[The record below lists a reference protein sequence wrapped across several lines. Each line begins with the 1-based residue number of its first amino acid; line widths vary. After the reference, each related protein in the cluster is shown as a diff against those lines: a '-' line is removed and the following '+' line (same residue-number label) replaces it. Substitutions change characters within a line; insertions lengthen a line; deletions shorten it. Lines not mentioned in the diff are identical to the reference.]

1 MFHDYQK
8 NREAEHGGEIGLKLK
23 ECYQELQLVDQM
35 EEYLQHLDLLPHQQ
49 LTDPGLL
56 QLESQFLDLCSSYNV
71 VESAIYIVPVY
82 HNGKL
87 FVRYMEHEV
96 YKGFT
101 SKFISALSD
110 INKIPTQN
118 IFPWMVYTD
127 KDFLEASIRM
137 KYSAKT
143 QTTRGFLQ
151 LMYKNKTSLGDLVTL
166 LKPKL
171 DNLHAVVDVQKK
183 HHQPTEKVE
192 R

>member
-1 MFHDYQK
+1 
-8 NREAEHGGEIGLKLK
+8 
-23 ECYQELQLVDQM
+23 M

-87 FVRYMEHEV
+87 FVRYMEHGV

-110 INKIPTQN
+110 IYKIPTRN

-137 KYSAKT
+137 KYSAKN
-143 QTTRGFLQ
+143 QTARGFLQ
-151 LMYKNKTSLGDLVTL
+151 LMYKNKTSLGNLVTL

-171 DNLHAVVDVQKK
+171 DNLHAVVGVQKK
-183 HHQPTEKVE
+183 HHQPTEKE
-192 R
+192 DR

>member
-1 MFHDYQK
+1 
-8 NREAEHGGEIGLKLK
+8 
-23 ECYQELQLVDQM
+23 M

-56 QLESQFLDLCSSYNV
+56 KLESQFLDLCSSYNV

-87 FVRYMEHEV
+87 FVRYMEHGV

-110 INKIPTQN
+110 IYKIPTQN

-137 KYSAKT
+137 KYSAKN

-151 LMYKNKTSLGDLVTL
+151 LMYKNKTSLGNLVTL

-171 DNLHAVVDVQKK
+171 DNLHAVVGFQKK
-183 HHQPTEKVE
+183 HHRPTEKE
-192 R
+192 DR